1 MTHSLYTKF
10 VLGYLL
16 FGLLGFVLIATFSSH
31 MTHEYLVRERSDA
44 MYDEANLLASTYSDI
59 YQVKTISLDT
69 ANPQLEAVS
78 HLSGGLR
85 LGPGP

>member
-31 MTHEYLVRERSDA
+31 MTQMCIRDRMYTIFRIWFWLSRIRS
-44 MYDEANLLASTYSDI
+44 MGMWST
-59 YQVKTISLDT
+59 T
-69 ANPQLEAVS
+69 
-78 HLSGGLR
+78 
-85 LGPGP
+85 

>member
-31 MTHEYLVRERSDA
+31 MTL
-44 MYDEANLLASTYSDI
+44 
-59 YQVKTISLDT
+59 SLI
-69 ANPQLEAVS
+69 
-78 HLSGGLR
+78 HI
-85 LGPGP
+85 

>member
-31 MTHEYLVRERSDA
+31 MTHEYLVRERSD
-44 MYDEANLLASTYSDI
+44 D
-59 YQVKTISLDT
+59 V
-69 ANPQLEAVS
+69 
-78 HLSGGLR
+78 R
-85 LGPGP
+85 

>member
-1 MTHSLYTKF
+1 MTHSLYSKF

-44 MYDEANLLASTYSDI
+44 MYDEANLLASTCLLYTSDAA
-59 YQVKTISLDT
+59 D
-69 ANPQLEAVS
+69 E
-78 HLSGGLR
+78 
-85 LGPGP
+85 